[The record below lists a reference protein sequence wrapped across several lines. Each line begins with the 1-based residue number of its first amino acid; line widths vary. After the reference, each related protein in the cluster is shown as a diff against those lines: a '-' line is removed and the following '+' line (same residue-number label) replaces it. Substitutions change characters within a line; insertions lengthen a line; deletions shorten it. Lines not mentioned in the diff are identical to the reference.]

1 MPASS
6 LITSQLHTFITL
18 IPIQRTHT
26 HRCYCTQ
33 TTPQPNLGLSKHA
46 NEASWADQGSLQ
58 CALMINNPVGIS
70 VAHITTKHNVIAD
83 RISRIKRKTNTIP
96 EFSSRLSPAE
106 ILQTFS
112 PKQRANLTDYG
123 YIIAKEHNR
132 SSCSKQATTV
142 RSRQDFYIKF
152 TKRIGISDPCM
163 ATLGVEARNYF
174 LACYAVS
181 LVQGE
186 TFTSNCNQ
194 LLNGSI

>member
-96 EFSSRLSPAE
+96 EFSSLLQDFPQLKSCKRFHPSNELISLIMD
-106 ILQTFS
+106 ILLQ
-112 PKQRANLTDYG
+112 KN
-123 YIIAKEHNR
+123 IIDPLA
-132 SSCSKQATTV
+132 A
-142 RSRQDFYIKF
+142 SRQLL
-152 TKRIGISDPCM
+152 SD
-163 ATLGVEARNYF
+163 LDK
-174 LACYAVS
+174 
-181 LVQGE
+181 
-186 TFTSNCNQ
+186 TFMMGTHPR
-194 LLNGSI
+194 